1 MSKSRKPPKY
11 VRFTHIW
18 PHEGFGKYWKRKLNK
33 ARRKYAK
40 DLLKF
45 GRGKEP
51 VDLESE
57 VNWKLW

>member
-1 MSKSRKPPKY
+1 MSKTWKPPDY
-11 VRFTHIW
+11 VKFTHFW
-18 PHEGFGKYWKRKLNK
+18 PEGVGRYWKRKLSK
-33 ARRKYAK
+33 ARRKFIK
-40 DLLKF
+40 SFLKF